1 MASEQ
6 LQRRENTTA
15 EREVHIEKD
24 RVVKMTTHFE
34 HLAEE
39 VKESDDSS
47 KEIPQGSIA
56 ALQGGEVNKDHA
68 GKAIGDIGGRGKARE
83 THELGATHGHTHGH
97 NSHGAQFE
105 SLADKVEG
113 SGGGEH
119 GARRSE
125 NVVASGAM
133 RGGAHA
139 QAQAQA
145 QHHNVGKLER
155 SREELEGR
163 TREVKGSVQQR
174 SGQNKESVGQV
185 TAEKARREEPGA
197 TQGQRFQGARVGA
210 AAAETT
216 QGAKAKSN
224 QEQQRFQ
231 GGGGRVGGVS
241 EREAAKTSKNHD
253 QERFQGG
260 GRVGGGVSETAG
272 AKATKNQEQERFQG
286 GGRVGGVSER
296 EAATTTKNHEQERF
310 QGGGR
315 VGGGGGGDKE
325 APTAAVITCTFER
338 GRDKPEEGETL
349 GSTARTAQQQSYAAS
364 TKETLTNAAKTAA
377 EYTAPVADKAKDYTL
392 QAAEK
397 AKSTGGTTAHYVGEK
412 AVQAKDVTLES
423 GKTAAEYAGK
433 AAVDLKDKAAAA
445 AWKAANFGTEVTV
458 EGTKAA
464 VHVVEGAAGYAGHKA
479 AELAAKSVG
488 VVKGLAASAGETA
501 KEYTA
506 RKKEEAQRD
515 LQVKK
520 SSQFQEERPT
530 QGVAETVSQTA
541 EKVAPRGHEGTGSSV
556 LSSIG
561 ETVGN
566 VGQQI
571 RKPFENLT
579 VSGRTEESNR
589 VQRGQHKGG
598 EAMTRVG
605 ETIGDV
611 AQRVKQPLDSITGNI
626 TEGGGEVLGAV
637 GETVGEIGESM
648 IKPAERAQEE
658 HDGREGLQ
666 GGGVLGA
673 IGETISEIA
682 HTTKALVVGEEGSE
696 TMQKNVEERRRK
708 NL

>member
-6 LQRRENTTA
+6 LQRRENTTS
-15 EREVHIEKD
+15 EREVRIEKD

-47 KEIPQGSIA
+47 KETPQGSIA

-68 GKAIGDIGGRGKARE
+68 GKAIGDVGGRGKARE
-83 THELGATHGHTHGH
+83 THELGA
-97 NSHGAQFE
+97 QFE
-105 SLADKVEG
+105 SLADKVK
-113 SGGGEH
+113 GGEH

-139 QAQAQA
+139 HAHAHAQAQPQPQH

-163 TREVKGSVQQR
+163 TREVKSSVPQR
-174 SGQNKESVGQV
+174 SVQNKESVGQV
-185 TAEKARREEPGA
+185 TAEKARGGERRREEAGVGE
-197 TQGQRFQGARVGA
+197 GQRIQGAR
-210 AAAETT
+210 
-216 QGAKAKSN
+216 
-224 QEQQRFQ
+224 FH
-231 GGGGRVGGVS
+231 GGGRVGGGGVS
-241 EREAAKTSKNHD
+241 EREAAKT
-253 QERFQGG
+253 
-260 GRVGGGVSETAG
+260 
-272 AKATKNQEQERFQG
+272 TK
-286 GGRVGGVSER
+286 S
-296 EAATTTKNHEQERF
+296 HEQERF
-310 QGGGR
+310 QGGGGR
-315 VGGGGGGDKE
+315 VGVGGGDKE
-325 APTAAVITCTFER
+325 APTAAVITCTFEG
-338 GRDKPEEGETL
+338 GRDQPEEESQKKNQSETL
-349 GSTARTAQQQSYAAS
+349 GSSTARTSQQQSYAAS
-364 TKETLTNAAKTAA
+364 TKETLTSAAKTAA
-377 EYTAPVADKAKDYTL
+377 EYTAPVAEKAKDYTL

-397 AKSTGGTTAHYVGEK
+397 AKSAGGTTAHYVGEK

-433 AAVDLKDKAAAA
+433 TAVDLKDKAAVA

-520 SSQFQEERPT
+520 GSQFQEERPT
-530 QGVAETVSQTA
+530 QGVGETVSQTA
-541 EKVAPRGHEGTGSSV
+541 EKVAAPRGEEQGHEGTGSSV

-566 VGQQI
+566 VGHQLK
-571 RKPFENLT
+571 KPFENLT

-589 VQRGQHKGG
+589 VHRGGQQKSG

-658 HDGREGLQ
+658 HDGKEGQ
-666 GGGVLGA
+666 QGGGGVLGA

-682 HTTKALVVGEEGSE
+682 HTTKALVVGEEESE
-696 TMQKNVEERRRK
+696 TQQKNVGGRRRK
-708 NL
+708 NT